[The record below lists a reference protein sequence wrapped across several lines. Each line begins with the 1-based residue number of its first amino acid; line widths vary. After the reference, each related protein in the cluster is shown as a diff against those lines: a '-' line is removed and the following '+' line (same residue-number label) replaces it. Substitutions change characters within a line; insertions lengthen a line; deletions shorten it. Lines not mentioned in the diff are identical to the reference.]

1 MAAAEFS
8 VKVSGAAAAA
18 ERSPLRWPP
27 PLAASCRVLQ
37 NGGRRRS
44 RAGLLSSTSGPPR
57 NPWPLLPFPGRP
69 GRRGL
74 QSGLSG
80 GRGAARGRRA
90 SVAGLAP
97 RREGRGPRRG
107 PAVGAGPARRTSP
120 EPGLPVGR
128 RCVGPVAGRPPRS
141 GRARRRAVT
150 GGTRSGGGGRAS
162 GREAAF
168 LRENKG
174 RPGGGASRP
183 AQALARRKPGHTGL
197 GGGTR
202 CSFVRAEWGGGFRC
216 HVVAPLFRRLPTRA
230 LWEGVKGRP
239 EDRAVPGAGSETL
252 AGLSVPGPRTAVRQI
267 SGHRRCLKGFC

>member
-8 VKVSGAAAAA
+8 VKVSGAAA

-44 RAGLLSSTSGPPR
+44 RAGLLSSASGPPR

-80 GRGAARGRRA
+80 GRGAARERRA

-150 GGTRSGGGGRAS
+150 GGLGAEAAGGRAS
-162 GREAAF
+162 GRPPSCG
-168 LRENKG
+168 RTKG
-174 RPGGGASRP
+174 GPEGAPPAGPGPSPVGSP
-183 AQALARRKPGHTGL
+183 A
-197 GGGTR
+197 
-202 CSFVRAEWGGGFRC
+202 
-216 HVVAPLFRRLPTRA
+216 
-230 LWEGVKGRP
+230 
-239 EDRAVPGAGSETL
+239 TL
-252 AGLSVPGPRTAVRQI
+252 ALGEEPAALLFARSGAEVPTAMLWPRS
-267 SGHRRCLKGFC
+267 SGRFQHAPCGKG